1 VFQDITIHRMP
12 SFAGTFFSSLVFLQ
26 GILTQ
31 LNKANLL
38 MDQIGQTYNGNI
50 VVGQENAAVRADF
63 IKKTYMHVAV
73 SVLLFIGVEALLLS
87 IPAVVKVGLWMT
99 QGMQWLLMLG
109 GFMFVTT
116 MAERWAHRS
125 TNKGQQYGAL
135 LLYVFAQ
142 AFIFVPLIYIAMS
155 FTGDSNII
163 GKAGLMTLF
172 LFSGL
177 TAVVFITG
185 KDFSFLRSAIAIG
198 GMVALGLIVVS
209 ILFGFNL
216 GVIFSAAMV
225 LLAGASIL
233 YQTSNIINRYH
244 HEQYVAASL
253 GLFAS
258 LMLLFWYILQIFM
271 SRE

>member
-1 VFQDITIHRMP
+1 MSQIEQ
-12 SFAGTFFSSLVFLQ
+12 TF
-26 GILTQ
+26 
-31 LNKANLL
+31 
-38 MDQIGQTYNGNI
+38 NGAISVN
-50 VVGQENAAVRADF
+50 QESAVVRADF
-63 IKKTYMHVAV
+63 IKKTYMHVAL

-87 IPAVVKVGLWMT
+87 IPAVVKVGIWMS
-99 QGMQWLLMLG
+99 QGMQWLLVLG

-116 MAERWAHRS
+116 MAERWAHKS
-125 TNKGQQYGAL
+125 TNRTHQYGAL

-142 AFIFVPLIYIAMS
+142 AFIFVPLMYIAMHYAD
-155 FTGDSNII
+155 DS
-163 GKAGLMTLF
+163 GLVAKAGIMTLF
-172 LFSGL
+172 LFTGL

-209 ILFGFNL
+209 MIFGFNL

-233 YQTSNIINRYH
+233 YQTSKILDGYH
-244 HEQYVAASL
+244 QDQYVAASL

-258 LMLLFWYILQIFM
+258 LMLLFWYVLRIFM
-271 SRE
+271 SMSSSD

>member
-1 VFQDITIHRMP
+1 MVYLQLSKKH
-12 SFAGTFFSSLVFLQ
+12 FFK
-26 GILTQ
+26 I
-31 LNKANLL
+31 
-38 MDQIGQTYNGNI
+38 MDQIKQTYSGTVTVN
-50 VVGQENAAVRADF
+50 QENAAVRADF
-63 IKKTYMHVAV
+63 IKKTYLHVAL

-87 IPAVVKVGLWMT
+87 IPAVVKAGLWMT

-116 MAERWAHRS
+116 MAERWAHKS
-125 TNKGQQYGAL
+125 TNRTQQYGAL

-142 AFIFVPLIYIAMS
+142 AFIFVPLMYIAMS
-155 FTGDSNII
+155 YSGDDGLIA
-163 GKAGLMTLF
+163 KAGIMTLF

-185 KDFSFLRSAIAIG
+185 KDFSFLRTAIAIG
-198 GMVALGLIVVS
+198 GMIALGLIVVS
-209 ILFGFNL
+209 VIFGFNL
-216 GVIFSAAMV
+216 GVVFSGAMV

-233 YQTSNIINRYH
+233 YQTSKILDGYH
-244 HEQYVAASL
+244 QDQYVAASL

-271 SRE
+271 SSSD